1 MLFTDDNMMADR
13 DWALA
18 LFRAMAERGLQRRHA
33 VQDSLDIADDEEMLA
48 ALKASGCF
56 VVLIGL
62 ESVNEATLRTM
73 RKGVNLHVGVEHYRD
88 KIAHLHARG
97 LLIAATFIL
106 GNDGD
111 EPDIFQRTVD
121 FVLDAGVDLAHLGLL
136 IPTPGTDVFDRLVRE
151 GRMLLTEFPADYA
164 LFDLNRATFVPKAM
178 SPQQAE
184 VGLVAATHA
193 IARWPMALK
202 RAARTWRD
210 TGDLAAAA
218 ISLLW
223 TRTGLHRRVFG
234 VK

>member
-1 MLFTDDNMMADR
+1 
-13 DWALA
+13 
-18 LFRAMAERGLQRRHA
+18 
-33 VQDSLDIADDEEMLA
+33 
-48 ALKASGCF
+48 
-56 VVLIGL
+56 
-62 ESVNEATLRTM
+62 
-73 RKGVNLHVGVEHYRD
+73 VNLRVGVEHYRD
-88 KIAHLHARG
+88 KIARLHARG
-97 LLIAATFIL
+97 LMIAATFIL

-111 EPDIFQRTVD
+111 EPDIFQRTAD

-136 IPTPGTDVFDRLVRE
+136 IPTPGTDVFDRLARE

-184 VGLVAATHA
+184 AGLATATHA
-193 IARWPMALK
+193 IARWPVALR

-210 TGDLAAAA
+210 TGDFAAAA